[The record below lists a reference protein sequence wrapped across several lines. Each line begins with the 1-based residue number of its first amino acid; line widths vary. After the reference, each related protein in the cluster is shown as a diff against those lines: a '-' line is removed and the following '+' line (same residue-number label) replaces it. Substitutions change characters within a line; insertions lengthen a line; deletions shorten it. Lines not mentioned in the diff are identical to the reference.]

1 MTPIRSDSILLNNV
15 YRLVI
20 DFDRKAYWVENQR
33 EFKLLNEEE
42 EDVKKD
48 KKKKKGD
55 EEPPSNFIL
64 AEKYSKQPIPLPSGI
79 AIDGV
84 VKEREGLK
92 KEGLVYIHFFPNG
105 YNEQALIFLN
115 RDGVTSK
122 GYTLFLRPTLG
133 KVEVLKGEIATFA
146 KAEQAP

>member
-1 MTPIRSDSILLNNV
+1 MKSTKVS
-15 YRLVI
+15 
-20 DFDRKAYWVENQR
+20 
-33 EFKLLNEEE
+33 
-42 EDVKKD
+42 
-48 KKKKKGD
+48 KKKKGD